1 MRLATAAIIVLL
13 VPALPAQ
20 VDRQQILDYLERVR
34 DDAGVPGLA
43 AAVSLDGEIVFSG
56 GSGRAELDNGTPYDG
71 RTVNNIGSISK
82 VVATV
87 GLMKLVEEGKIDL
100 DAALQ
105 TYLPYYPEKK
115 WPVTLRHVLTH
126 SSGTRHYDGVEFG
139 KHRTGAM
146 RRYDS
151 FEEATKIWRDSP
163 LLYKPG
169 SAWSYS
175 SHAFN
180 LLHGFIEKASGES
193 FEDYLRLNVFEPAG
207 MLATQFDVPTRVIH
221 GRGHGYER
229 DDQGRIVHTIYEDPS
244 FKYAGGGI
252 LASMEDLVR
261 FADAINRGVL
271 LKPEIVQ
278 TMLTPQLGAEVMT
291 FADDPKPL
299 AFRQAIGWRISELRG
314 HAYSSH
320 GGSVKGVK
328 TFLGNFAEEGLIVAL
343 QGNERSFNPQ
353 KPALAIAQRF
363 LPPVSR

>member
-1 MRLATAAIIVLL
+1 MRVAIVVFAGL
-13 VPALPAQ
+13 VVFPLQAQ
-20 VDRQQILDYLERVR
+20 VVDQQLLDYLERVR
-34 DDAGVPGLA
+34 DDTGVPGLG
-43 AAVSLDGEIVFSG
+43 AAVLIDGEIAFSDG
-56 GSGRAELDNGTPYDG
+56 VGYAELDNRTPQTG
-71 RTVNNIGSISK
+71 SSVNNIGSISK

-87 GLMKLVEEGKIDL
+87 GLMKLVEQGKIDL
-100 DAALQ
+100 DATIQ
-105 TYLPYYPEKK
+105 TYLPYYPVKE

-146 RRYDS
+146 RRYGS
-151 FEEATKIWRDSP
+151 FEEATKLWRDSP

-180 LLHGFIEKASGES
+180 LLHGFIEKASGER

-207 MLATQFDVPTRVIH
+207 MLATQFDVPARVIQ

-271 LKPEIVQ
+271 LKPETVR
-278 TMLTPQLGAEVMT
+278 TMLTPQLGPDVMT
-291 FADDPKPL
+291 FGDDPKPL
-299 AFRQAIGWRISELRG
+299 AFRQAIGWRVSELRG
-314 HAYSSH
+314 HSYSSH

-328 TFLGNFAEEGLIVAL
+328 TFLANFTEAGLIVAL
-343 QGNERSFNPQ
+343 QGNERSFNPGE
-353 KPALAIAQRF
+353 PALAIARML
-363 LPPVSR
+363 LPTNGR